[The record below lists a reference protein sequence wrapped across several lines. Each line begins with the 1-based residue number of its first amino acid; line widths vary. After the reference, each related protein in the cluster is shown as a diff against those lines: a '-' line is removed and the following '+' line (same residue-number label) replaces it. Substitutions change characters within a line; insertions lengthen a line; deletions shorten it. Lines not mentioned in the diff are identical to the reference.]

1 MTTTVCIHLSEN
13 SQGRGCD
20 LGVARFP
27 QVPPAKIIA
36 WIQLSL
42 MTICLEAETLL
53 LHHLLQVGDV
63 QVLGNSN
70 HTKSL

>member
-1 MTTTVCIHLSEN
+1 
-13 SQGRGCD
+13 

-27 QVPPAKIIA
+27 QVPPANIIA
-36 WIQLSL
+36 WIQLSI
-42 MTICLEAETLL
+42 MTICLEAKTLL

-70 HTKSL
+70 HTKSP

>member
-1 MTTTVCIHLSEN
+1 M
-13 SQGRGCD
+13 
-20 LGVARFP
+20 GVARFP